1 MNKKFIGT
9 DEKGGD
15 KIIRLI
21 REFGGLIC
29 VDPAPAPHTFPNPLK
44 ALYRMLR
51 KKIDSPTFR
60 D

>member
-1 MNKKFIGT
+1 MNKKFICT

-21 REFGGLIC
+21 RELGGLIC

-44 ALYRMLR
+44 ALLLIL
-51 KKIDSPTFR
+51 KK
-60 D
+60 